1 MRVATLKAYG
11 IEAQLEPEFPDRAA
25 REAEIRRR
33 AQPWAAHFDGNSLVV
48 QRKAMEFRDHE
59 KDFGRIKAKVLY
71 VLSTTDRLFP
81 PSIAPG
87 VMAKLKAAGV
97 DATYYELVSDK
108 GHSAGTQDARKY
120 EPALRAF
127 LGRLEGGR

>member
-1 MRVATLKAYG
+1 LKAYG
-11 IEAQLEPEFPDRAA
+11 IEQQLAKDYPDPAA
-25 REAEIRRR
+25 REAEIRKR
-33 AQPWAAHFDGNSLVV
+33 AAPWAASFDGNSLVV

-71 VLSTTDRLFP
+71 VLSTTDKLFP
-81 PSIAPG
+81 PAIAPN
-87 VMAKLKAAGV
+87 VMAKLQAAGV
-97 DATYYELVSDK
+97 DAAYYELASDK

-127 LGRLEGGR
+127 LQRLESAR